1 MRINLAAFDQ
11 LVLMLNQVPHI
22 AAMYEKKDG
31 AFGPSVREWMD
42 AAETILKANRI
53 HLAAELATLKMTITS
68 AQRGHLM
75 GSSEGGIINK
85 KKAVEIASMEAL
97 HQAQHSIRMLLASYE
112 TRYDEATL
120 LARRMLVIAS
130 SLGMLNARLRT
141 RFDSATLPALW
152 RDLVSNERTSQW
164 TTKMLEVVTPDE
176 ALTIVSRVLDELI
189 ADYAKIWARPTSQE

>member
-1 MRINLAAFDQ
+1 MNLTTYDQ

-22 AAMYEKKDG
+22 AAMYERKDG
-31 AFGPSVREWMD
+31 SFGQSVREWMD

-68 AQRGHLM
+68 AQRGHRTQ
-75 GSSEGGIINK
+75 STEDGIINK

-97 HQAQHSIRMLLASYE
+97 HQAQHSIRMLLAPHE

-120 LARRMLVIAS
+120 SARRMLVIAS

-141 RFDSATLPALW
+141 KFDSATLPALW
-152 RDLVSNERTSQW
+152 RDMVSNEKTVPW
-164 TTKMLEVVTPDE
+164 TMKMLEVVTPDE

-189 ADYAKIWARPTSQE
+189 ADYARISARPASQE